1 MHVLCECISHV
12 CVASESTTRWVQ
24 GSPFGK
30 LANYSWDYLCDWW
43 DALLLWERGYACIES
58 INLWVS
64 NPQIQRLDHE
74 ILATKHDVGLLSVC
88 RHRKGRVFVCTCCLS
103 FVITSFT
110 TPCEGGEHFHA
121 KPQKSISPREHIDR
135 TCLFWAHGLGPF
147 LSCLCCAVFLL
158 IQRRWDNRTHV
169 LVAPQ
174 SFTLARVALI
184 LSTTGVW

>member
-1 MHVLCECISHV
+1 MHLPCVPSLRVYDSLSARIAFREACNLFLRLCV
-12 CVASESTTRWVQ
+12 W
-24 GSPFGK
+24 
-30 LANYSWDYLCDWW
+30 WW
-43 DALLLWERGYACIES
+43 DALLLWERGYACFES

-64 NPQIQRLDHE
+64 NPQIQHLDHE
-74 ILATKHDVGLLSVC
+74 ILATKHDDGVLSVC

-121 KPQKSISPREHIDR
+121 KPHQSISPREHIDR

-147 LSCLCCAVFLL
+147 PSRLCCAMFLL